1 MDNKIWIIIRPHY
14 SPLGNLEKV
23 GICGADFFINS
34 TTFVTSHHVLN
45 ESSFFPNANYFN
57 ANIFLIDSE
66 GKKIEITKTHT
77 IKYAPEIDVTY
88 VQTDDKHD
96 YISAEENYSENDDVK
111 NIGYPTRFTKEI
123 FGDFKIK
130 KQFSADGS
138 ILKIKKDYSM
148 NANDVK
154 ISNKEV
160 LILNYSSEEGFSGGP
175 LLKGEKV
182 VGIMSHLY
190 PHNRNAIAVS
200 IKEVKNT
207 LVAG

>member
-1 MDNKIWIIIRPHY
+1 LAIDFVDFQDYYGDVKKDKKITDDDLITKKYLNK
-14 SPLGNLEKV
+14 
-23 GICGADFFINS
+23 
-34 TTFVTSHHVLN
+34 VLD
-45 ESSFFPNANYFN
+45 E
-57 ANIFLIDSE
+57 
-66 GKKIEITKTHT
+66 KIEITKTHT

-88 VQTDDKHD
+88 IQTDDKHD